1 MRGCRVRH
9 RTVLIPF
16 ALAVALLVATLPR
29 AARAQTPPARFYG
42 AVILNGAPAP
52 GGIEIVAYVGEVE
65 CGRTTTTDDG
75 RYVLDVNA
83 DGTVPGCGTDE
94 AVVCFVV
101 NGVPADQTG
110 VFQTGHFIALDLSV
124 GGAPAAPAEAPAA
137 EQPAMEEAPP
147 AEQPAMEEAPPAEP
161 PADEMPPAEQPAE
174 EAPAEQPME

>member
-1 MRGCRVRH
+1 MRH
-9 RTVLIPF
+9 RPVLIPF
-16 ALAVALLVATLPR
+16 ALAVALLVVTLPR

-42 AVILNGAPAP
+42 AVTLNGAPAP

-65 CGRTTTTDDG
+65 CGRTTTTDEG

-94 AVVCFVV
+94 AVVRFVV

-147 AEQPAMEEAPPAEP
+147 AEP